1 MREYFS
7 RLKPL
12 ERRFVVGVA
21 VLLFIVMN
29 IFWVWPHFK
38 DWGDLQRRLDAAR
51 SRLKNYEAMIQQRP
65 GLESELAKLEGDGLA
80 VPAEDQATEFFKAIQ
95 TQAMQNGVGFI
106 GNSRPTTRTNNQF
119 FVEQI
124 LTVQVQATENQLVSF
139 LYNLGSDSSMIRVR
153 SLSVH
158 PDPSRQQLN
167 ANITLIASYQK
178 NPKTQAARP
187 AAPPATVKPAP
198 PPRPA
203 TTKSAAPA
211 NPPAA
216 GKPAAPAG
224 KPAAGKPA
232 APVETPAA
240 AKSATPK
247 NK

>member
-38 DWGDLQRRLDAAR
+38 DWGDLQRRLAAAR
-51 SRLKNYEAMIQQRP
+51 TRLKSYEAMIQQRP
-65 GLESELAKLEGDGLA
+65 ALESELTKLEGGGLA
-80 VPAEDQATEFFKAIQ
+80 VPAEDQATEFFRAIQ

-119 FVEQI
+119 FVEQV
-124 LTVQVQATENQLVSF
+124 LTVQVQATENQLVNF
-139 LYNLGSDSSMIRVR
+139 LHNLGSDSSMIRVR

-167 ANITLIASYQK
+167 ANITLVASYQK
-178 NPKTQAARP
+178 NPKTQAAKP

-198 PPRPA
+198 PRPA
-203 TTKSAAPA
+203 TTKSAARAIP
-211 NPPAA
+211 
-216 GKPAAPAG
+216 
-224 KPAAGKPA
+224 PAAGKPA

-240 AKSATPK
+240 AKPATPK